1 MLSKK
6 RILIVEDEAM
16 IAFDLAVTVEELD
29 GEVAAICQD
38 IPSALEAAQRLPIDA
53 AILDY
58 DVNGIS
64 VDIVAAALR
73 KRNIPFVMNT
83 ANVAQVASNEGF
95 RGIRICPKPVR
106 GHILS
111 RALSAAM
118 MA

>member
-16 IAFDLAVTVEELD
+16 IAFDLAVTVEDLD
-29 GEVAAICQD
+29 GEVVAICQD
-38 IPSALEAAQRLPIDA
+38 IPSALEAASRLPIDA

-58 DVNGIS
+58 DVNGIT
-64 VDIVAAALR
+64 VDPVAAALR
-73 KRNIPFVMNT
+73 ERNIPFVVNT
-83 ANVAQVASNEGF
+83 ANVTQVASNEGF

-106 GHILS
+106 GRILS
-111 RALSAAM
+111 QALSAAM